1 MAERPIDHMLDIC
14 MPLAEVRV
22 RGRWTK
28 ITNREEG
35 VCRAVLVAQLEE
47 RSLPTPEI
55 RSSNPVIG
63 KLLNGTFVFC
73 QLVSCIERTKIK
85 KKRPGWPI
93 FFKKECGLQY
103 KCEMLPPCLFIF
115 FFLKIFITNMH
126 EKMYICLL

>member
-1 MAERPIDHMLDIC
+1 

-93 FFKKECGLQY
+93 F
-103 KCEMLPPCLFIF
+103 
-115 FFLKIFITNMH
+115 
-126 EKMYICLL
+126 